1 MKKRRVPA
9 LAPSLLTLLR
19 EVFLGLVIYDLL
31 FFLGHNLLHRVPF
44 LYSRIHRKHHSMTT
58 VRAGDAIRHSFLDG
72 SWDVACA
79 VIALNLLQAH
89 CLSRSLFN
97 AIAIYLIT
105 EAHCGLNLPWMP
117 ANVIPFGL
125 LAGPVA
131 HDLHHQ
137 RGGHNFQKFFTYL
150 DRLFGTYR
158 AGPRSFA
165 EPSSDS
171 RD

>member
-1 MKKRRVPA
+1 MV
-9 LAPSLLTLLR
+9 
-19 EVFLGLVIYDLL
+19 VD
-31 FFLGHNLLHRVPF
+31 
-44 LYSRIHRKHHSMTT
+44 YSRAYTYGLLARS
-58 VRAGDAIRHSFLDG
+58 RYLRH
-72 SWDVACA
+72 
-79 VIALNLLQAH
+79 LLQAH

-137 RGGHNFQKFFTYL
+137 RGGHNFQKFFTYHFYWTWL
-150 DRLFGTYR
+150 ID
-158 AGPRSFA
+158 
-165 EPSSDS
+165 
-171 RD
+171 